1 MKTIYLVRHS
11 APFVEI
17 DNYEDFKSVSWNEYN
32 RNMILSSE
40 GEEKAKK
47 LCDIEEFKDI
57 DAIYSADSF
66 RAIGTG

>member
-1 MKTIYLVRHS
+1 MKIIYLVRHS

-47 LCDIEEFKDI
+47 LW
-57 DAIYSADSF
+57 YSVVSVPM
-66 RAIGTG
+66 GGMKK